1 MWSLIRNT
9 FFLVLVEIKNTT
21 SSFRLPLNKVRVIR
35 FALGCQK
42 LPRPALYAR
51 SRARSAF
58 ARSLARRQPSR
69 GAFSAW
75 HNTKPKIYNGD
86 AAECVFLDAFQDRP
100 RPLARPTESEIGNKT
115 LIYGLPLSFFRS
127 PVISFRE
134 RKVSP
139 LLKICCQEETRGT
152 VVGIAN
158 LNQLSCIPVCL

>member
-9 FFLVLVEIKNTT
+9 FFLVEIKNTT
-21 SSFRLPLNKVRVIR
+21 SSSLLLLNKVRVIR

-100 RPLARPTESEIGNKT
+100 RPLARPTESEIANKT
-115 LIYGLPLSFFRS
+115 LIYGFPSLARLSFLSEKEKFENLPPGRNS
-127 PVISFRE
+127 RNCSRNCQFE
-134 RKVSP
+134 ST
-139 LLKICCQEETRGT
+139 LLYSCMF
-152 VVGIAN
+152 VGI
-158 LNQLSCIPVCL
+158 